1 MRHEYAKSL
10 TQFDLHIPILD
21 AGSVEKD
28 SVRFLDVLGSF
39 WDSSFALKRFGM
51 VFSVLT
57 FFTKFAICVLDM
69 RRSLKVVKLGLPCS
83 GKIET
88 RNQGH

>member
-28 SVRFLDVLGSF
+28 SVRFLDILESF
-39 WDSSFALKRFGM
+39 WDSSFALKLPAIS
-51 VFSVLT
+51 FSVL
-57 FFTKFAICVLDM
+57 KNLMKNAKLVLVL
-69 RRSLKVVKLGLPCS
+69 RRSSLVVLIRFAFVYVYGMF
-83 GKIET
+83 
-88 RNQGH
+88 

>member
-10 TQFDLHIPILD
+10 KKFDLHIPILD

-51 VFSVLT
+51 VFSVLN
-57 FFTKFAICVLDM
+57 FFSKIAKCVLDM
-69 RRSLKVVKLGLPCS
+69 RRNFKVVCIRFRFVLV
-83 GKIET
+83 
-88 RNQGH
+88 